1 MKHARAA
8 CAGRWLALATTA
20 VIVVP
25 LGCSAGGGGVIPD
38 AHPVDAYEVSLDLP
52 PGCPPA
58 NGNEKQVGK
67 PCTRGGGECGSSS
80 NLVCTCDDFLTI
92 RLDGLPCICTF
103 VTVSSTPDAGDLC
116 ATQPSSICGTN
127 ASCCAYMTIGTY
139 CVPNICLPGN
149 QCPVVGPP
157 PP

>member
-67 PCTRGGGECGSSS
+67 PCT
-80 NLVCTCDDFLTI
+80 
-92 RLDGLPCICTF
+92 
-103 VTVSSTPDAGDLC
+103 VTVNSNPDAGDLC
-116 ATQPSSICGTN
+116 ATQPSSTCGSN

-149 QCPVVGPP
+149 ECPVVGPP